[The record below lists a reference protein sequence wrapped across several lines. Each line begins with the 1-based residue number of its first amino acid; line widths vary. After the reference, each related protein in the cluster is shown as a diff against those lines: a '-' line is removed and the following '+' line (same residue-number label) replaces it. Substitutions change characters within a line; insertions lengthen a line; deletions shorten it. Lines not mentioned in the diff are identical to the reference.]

1 MIEFLGA
8 RLHGARH
15 VVVFTAAGVSAES
28 GTPTFCDAL
37 NGLWALFAPAAL
49 ATANAF
55 RMDPAL
61 VWGWYEWRRAM
72 VLAAKPNSAHLA
84 IAELSSPGGSR
95 GSPSLPR
102 MSTICMSVPVV
113 MG

>member
-15 VVVFTAAGVSAES
+15 VVVFTGAGVSAES

-37 NGLWALFAPAAL
+37 NGLWALFTPAAL

-55 RMDPAL
+55 RMDTAL
-61 VWGWYEWRRAM
+61 VWGGMNGDVQWYSPPNRTLPIWRLPSSARPSGHEVHRHYPECQRSARAC
-72 VLAAKPNSAHLA
+72 
-84 IAELSSPGGSR
+84 R
-95 GSPSLPR
+95 
-102 MSTICMSVPVV
+102 
-113 MG
+113 